1 MKKAIT
7 AGLIAATIALN
18 PASALGVEVII
29 DDRVQGD
36 FCLSGSQIITISEII
51 ARAANEL
58 GISANFKLITMP
70 SVKPG
75 APEFP
80 RFSSL
85 LSQLVVSVF
94 NGGYI
99 PLAITCH
106 TEVRYELWAENGDNP
121 DLFGLIKFR
130 GIRIPGTNA
139 YLSLPIE
146 TRIGSVA
153 DYF

>member
-1 MKKAIT
+1 VRIVDSEAPHC
-7 AGLIAATIALN
+7 LN
-18 PASALGVEVII
+18 A
-29 DDRVQGD
+29 
-36 FCLSGSQIITISEII
+36 SQIVAVAQWLRAI
-51 ARAANEL
+51 APKWTKTDLIVINEP
-58 GISANFKLITMP
+58 GISANFKLIPIAP

-80 RFSSL
+80 RFTSL
-85 LSQLVVSVF
+85 LGQLAVSIF

-99 PLAITCH
+99 PLTITCH

-121 DLFGLIKFR
+121 DPFGLIKFR
-130 GIRIPGTNA
+130 GIRVPGTNA
-139 YLSLPIE
+139 YISLPTE